1 MLTARGHKKQRWKRP
16 IRSFSPFPGEEGQI
30 IFHTALSSLAFNYS
44 SQRLSPLH
52 TFSGIFILPHDPCLA
67 GSSGKVW
74 ISVTINPTGQPQK
87 YFCSQWD
94 LSAPEWTERS
104 LLSIIFKIIS
114 FIIPGFVLFALLLY
128 YSLIHPSTQRL
139 NERCFCQKSPFETK
153 LVPISQGKW
162 SRYLGQCCSC
172 WHQRT
177 SWINKGNDFK
187 REGGRHG
194 ECRPNNSPKDCSCK
208 RTRQKLGDCMGR
220 RG

>member
-16 IRSFSPFPGEEGQI
+16 IRSFSPFPREEGQI
-30 IFHTALSSLAFNYS
+30 IFHTALSGLAFNYS

-52 TFSGIFILPHDPCLA
+52 TFSGIFVLPHDPCLT

-94 LSAPEWTERS
+94 LSASEWIFSSFNNIQNHFHHNTWLCPLHSTSVLSS
-104 LLSIIFKIIS
+104 L
-114 FIIPGFVLFALLLY
+114 VHLF
-128 YSLIHPSTQRL
+128 TQRL

-153 LVPISQGKW
+153 LVPISQRKW
-162 SRYLGQCCSC
+162 SRYLGQCCSR

-177 SWINKGNDFK
+177 SSVNKGNDFK
-187 REGGRHG
+187 RE
-194 ECRPNNSPKDCSCK
+194 
-208 RTRQKLGDCMGR
+208 
-220 RG
+220 RGQTCGAQA